1 LDKKKSQKLGRDA
14 EKAARDYLEQN
25 GYNVLE
31 TNWRFRK
38 YELDIIAKEGETM
51 VFIEVKARST
61 DEFGEP
67 EIFVNRKK
75 QRFMVAA
82 ADFYIQERDIPL
94 ESRFDV
100 IALLPINDSFT
111 IKHIKDAFY
120 PALK

>member
-1 LDKKKSQKLGRDA
+1 LDKKNSQKLGRDA